1 VSKFN
6 FWPLT
11 IILMLVFAIVAAVL
25 TIKKAVN
32 NPVQESNLF
41 LANYHIAD
49 KNINQIL
56 DSQIEFEKKY
66 DLDISKLKFNEK
78 EIFGN
83 ISILENGKMI
93 DSDFDIIITRPTS
106 TEFDTNVKNPNIK
119 FEIPKLG
126 RWNIYI
132 KSEVK
137 NLIGYFYLELDT
149 RKPEEIL
156 VLNPFISHKRVERI
170 QLEKEKRIQELLD

>member
-11 IILMLVFAIVAAVL
+11 IILMIVWAIVAGAL
-25 TIKKAVN
+25 TIKKAMN

-41 LANYHIAD
+41 LSSYHIAD

-56 DSQIEFEKKY
+56 HSQIEFEKKY

-78 EIFGN
+78 DIFGN
-83 ISILENGKMI
+83 ISILENGKTV
-93 DSDFDIIITRPTS
+93 DSNFDIIITRPTS
-106 TEFDTNVKNPNIK
+106 TEFDTNFQNANIK
-119 FEIPKLG
+119 FEIPTIG
-126 RWNIYI
+126 RWNIYVKAEI
-132 KSEVK
+132 K

-149 RKPEEIL
+149 RKPNEIL

-170 QLEKEKRIQELLD
+170 QLEKEKRIQELLN

>member
-1 VSKFN
+1 MGKFN
-6 FWPLT
+6 FWPIT
-11 IILMLVFAIVAAVL
+11 IILMIAGAIVASAL
-25 TIKKAVN
+25 TIKTAVQ

-56 DSQIEFEKKY
+56 HSQIEFEKKF
-66 DLDISKLKFNEK
+66 DLDISNLHLTQK
-78 EIFGN
+78 EIFGKVE
-83 ISILENGKMI
+83 ILENGKI
-93 DSDFDIIITRPTS
+93 INSNIDIIITRPTS
-106 TEFDTNVKNPNIK
+106 TEFDTNFKNENIK
-119 FEIPKLG
+119 FEIPKVG

-132 KSEVK
+132 KAEVQ

-149 RKPEEIL
+149 REPKKIQ